1 MNSHPIRVLI
11 VDDHAM
17 VRTGISAW
25 IDTKPDLELVGEAS
39 NGQEAVQR
47 TGQMHPDVVLMDL
60 VMPVMDGIAATRAI
74 LEANPEV
81 KVLVVTS
88 FSEKER
94 AVQAI
99 RAGAAGFILKDTTP
113 QEMLEAIVSVSRG
126 RPWLSPDL
134 TRLLFED
141 PLNGGHSPEG
151 EAMTEREH
159 EVLLLVA
166 QGLADLEIAE
176 RLVISKSTVRYHLNN
191 ILGKLHLENR
201 TQAALYAI
209 RTGLVKF

>member
-25 IDTKPDLELVGEAS
+25 IDTQPDLALVGEAS

-151 EAMTEREH
+151 EAMTDREH
-159 EVLLLVA
+159 VVLLLVA

-191 ILGKLHLENR
+191 ILSKLHLENR